1 MTIRHTL
8 SAGAVLASLLAVPAV
23 TLDGLGGPPGQAG
36 LLSAAS
42 SQTKTAKPCSEA
54 KHPAKCRARHQG
66 HGGGGG
72 TTKSGPGVSPGHIGG
87 GGEINPGGGGG
98 SGPAGIND

>member
-8 SAGAVLASLLAVPAV
+8 STGAVLASLLAVPAV

-54 KHPAKCRARHQG
+54 KHPAKCRARHHG
-66 HGGGGG
+66 HGGG
-72 TTKSGPGVSPGHIGG
+72 TSKSGPGINPGHIGG
-87 GGEINPGGGGG
+87 GGEINPGGGGA
-98 SGPAGIND
+98 SGPAGVND